1 LILTLTIIAVV
12 IVIIMDFHQTLTEMI
27 NRKHPNKIDKI
38 GSFTN
43 SCSHL
48 NYGLKINFN
57 EDKEKINMPALN
69 RVQLIGRLGKDPES
83 KFTPTGKKVTHFSLA
98 VSQRWKTSGETK
110 EYTEWVNIEAWGR
123 LGEVSQEYL
132 EKGSLVYLEGR
143 LKTEKYEDKDGERK
157 FYTKVVA
164 LAVQFLDKKDKEEPV
179 MAVEEEVADYE
190 AA

>member
-1 LILTLTIIAVV
+1 
-12 IVIIMDFHQTLTEMI
+12 
-27 NRKHPNKIDKI
+27 
-38 GSFTN
+38 
-43 SCSHL
+43 
-48 NYGLKINFN
+48 
-57 EDKEKINMPALN
+57 MPALN
-69 RVQLIGRLGKDPES
+69 RVQLIGRLGKDHES

-157 FYTKVVA
+157 FYTKVIT
-164 LAVQFLDKKDKEEPV
+164 QFTPFLSDRRAGYTPSAQV
-179 MAVEEEVADYE
+179 NLGVI
-190 AA
+190 